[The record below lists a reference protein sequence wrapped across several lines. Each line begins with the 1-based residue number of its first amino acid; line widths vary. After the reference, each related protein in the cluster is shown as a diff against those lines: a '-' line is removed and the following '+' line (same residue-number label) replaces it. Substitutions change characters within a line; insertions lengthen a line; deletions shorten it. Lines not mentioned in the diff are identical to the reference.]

1 MIAMEELIVVK
12 LISVMTL
19 YVRVIVAQL
28 NAKIALF
35 VILTSVKISLV
46 HRVCVQTQL
55 KQTQLFVRI
64 VVQKSVITSI
74 AMIAM
79 PGVLM
84 MRWVIVDTQT
94 AHVNVVHSA
103 IMRHR
108 VVIIQTRKVCYK
120 VVVNVAN
127 HLVQAHKVI
136 PMLLLSLVRNIPYN
150 ANKCY

>member
-1 MIAMEELIVVK
+1 MEELSVVK
-12 LISVMTL
+12 LISLMIL

-35 VILTSVKISLV
+35 VTLTSVKISLL

-55 KQTQLFVRI
+55 KQTQVFVRI

-84 MRWVIVDTQT
+84 MRWVTADTQT
-94 AHVNVVHSA
+94 AHVNVVHNA
-103 IMRHR
+103 IMHHR

-136 PMLLLSLVRNIPYN
+136 PTLLLSLVRNIPYN